1 MPQVECASDARAG
14 ARADAVADALAAAGA
29 GTGTGAART
38 DGDAPSSAE
47 SRSPF
52 AEKPQDPPL
61 VEIEGLTKHYRTAA
75 GFGGAKRT
83 LRAVDGVS
91 LAIRRGETLG
101 LVGESGCGKS
111 TTGQM
116 AARLL
121 APTGGRILFRGTDV
135 AGLRGRSSKELR
147 RSIQY
152 VFQDPYAS
160 LNPRLPVSRL
170 LEEPLL
176 IHRIGD
182 KRERARRVEEM
193 LERIG
198 LGGGTFGNRY
208 THELSGGQR
217 QRIGIARALM
227 LEPEFLI
234 LDEPVSAL
242 DVSVQSQI
250 LNLLKE
256 LQARLGL
263 TYLFISHDL
272 NVVHYMSDRIAVMYL
287 GKVVELAEV
296 RELYEKPLHP
306 YTQALVSAIPAENR
320 RERRE
325 RIVLKGDIPSASA
338 VPSGCAFHTRC
349 PFAFDRCRAEAP
361 VLRPAAPHE
370 GERRVS
376 CHLYSG
382 HH

>member
-1 MPQVECASDARAG
+1 
-14 ARADAVADALAAAGA
+14 
-29 GTGTGAART
+29 
-38 DGDAPSSAE
+38 
-47 SRSPF
+47 
-52 AEKPQDPPL
+52 
-61 VEIEGLTKHYRTAA
+61 
-75 GFGGAKRT
+75 
-83 LRAVDGVS
+83 
-91 LAIRRGETLG
+91 
-101 LVGESGCGKS
+101 
-111 TTGQM
+111 
-116 AARLL
+116 
-121 APTGGRILFRGTDV
+121 
-135 AGLRGRSSKELR
+135 
-147 RSIQY
+147 
-152 VFQDPYAS
+152 
-160 LNPRLPVSRL
+160 
-170 LEEPLL
+170 
-176 IHRIGD
+176 
-182 KRERARRVEEM
+182 
-193 LERIG
+193 
-198 LGGGTFGNRY
+198 
-208 THELSGGQR
+208 
-217 QRIGIARALM
+217 M

-349 PFAFDRCRAEAP
+349 PFAFDRCRVEAP
-361 VLRPAAPHE
+361 VLRPVAAHA

-382 HH
+382 I